1 MDKTWKKLEETIK
14 GLTDERINE
23 VAVDIYDYQSTGILR
38 DDSFINEMSEIFEI
52 SVRDVEYY
60 VLNELSDR
68 YKKIVLLLMKER
80 TSDFL
85 IKA

>member
-1 MDKTWKKLEETIK
+1 MNKTWKELEETIK

-23 VAVDIYDYQSTGILR
+23 VAVDIYDYQATGILR
-38 DDSFINEMSEIFEI
+38 EESFINEMSEIFEI

-80 TSDFL
+80 TSDFM

>member
-1 MDKTWKKLEETIK
+1 MDKTWKELENTIK
-14 GLTDERINE
+14 GLTDERINKI
-23 VAVDIYDYQSTGILR
+23 AVDIYDYQNTGVLR
-38 DDSFINEMSEIFEI
+38 DDSFLSETAEIFQI

-60 VLNELSDR
+60 VLEELRDR
-68 YKKIVLLLMKER
+68 YKKLVLLLLKNR